1 MSRRNKRRMKSSLG
15 LKAQF
20 CITGDDKHERYG
32 DSAALRSECPRTK
45 PSAMVWSLSKP
56 VLNILPHCF
65 LRFVYFP
72 SPLTP
77 LPPPPAQTIMSHSR
91 CKHDLSDLALEFER
105 SREAGRFFATR
116 LFLIFDFLV
125 QFSTTGFTF
134 KMSLIRHIFIFFYRD
149 GGLSFNR
156 NGLFFLVHVQLWRM
170 LHFNICWLHII
181 K

>member
-1 MSRRNKRRMKSSLG
+1 MSRRNKRGMKSSLG
-15 LKAQF
+15 LKAQLG
-20 CITGDDKHERYG
+20 IAGDDKHERYG
-32 DSAALRSECPRTK
+32 DSAALRSVCPRSK

-72 SPLTP
+72 SPLTQP
-77 LPPPPAQTIMSHSR
+77 PPPPPAQTIMSHSR

-125 QFSTTGFTF
+125 QFSTTGFKF
-134 KMSLIRHIFIFFYRD
+134 KMSLIRTVIYFIFFSTR
-149 GGLSFNR
+149 
-156 NGLFFLVHVQLWRM
+156 V
-170 LHFNICWLHII
+170 
-181 K
+181 

>member
-1 MSRRNKRRMKSSLG
+1 MKSSLG
-15 LKAQF
+15 LKAQLG
-20 CITGDDKHERYG
+20 ITGDDKHERYG

-77 LPPPPAQTIMSHSR
+77 PPIMSHSR

-125 QFSTTGFTF
+125 QFSTTGFKF
-134 KMSLIRHIFIFFYRD
+134 KMSLIRNIFIFFDRD
-149 GGLSFNR
+149 VGLSFNR
-156 NGLFFLVHVQLWRM
+156 
-170 LHFNICWLHII
+170 
-181 K
+181 